1 MWFTFY
7 HVELVPSFCHDFL
20 AKRRLRFSH
29 QQTVNVEQEILDARE
44 EGARAW
50 ALLPYSIVLT
60 KWSHIWNPRKS
71 VPDIRRVTMDAP
83 EVSTVIWHYMSPVT
97 LRQFHNRINCF
108 DNEFD
113 ENQTRNLR
121 CNLQGMNNV
130 RPHTTTPPPFRSN
143 RDASVAFHGPPREID
158 AWRRRIAGC
167 QSISSGRRDGQ
178 VRASA

>member
-1 MWFTFY
+1 MSFNNSFLYITINIRIINFLIMWFTFY

-20 AKRRLRFSH
+20 AKRRLGFSH

-113 ENQTRNLR
+113 ENQTRIWGATCREWITWDL
-121 CNLQGMNNV
+121 
-130 RPHTTTPPPFRSN
+130 TPPP
-143 RDASVAFHGPPREID
+143 PRPLEVIEMLL
-158 AWRRRIAGC
+158 
-167 QSISSGRRDGQ
+167 
-178 VRASA
+178 